1 MLHTPDTSNP
11 LLVPQILQAF
21 QLISF
26 IYNSTPD
33 KSVISNVGHQ
43 RHFQDIRTLLQGVV
57 LNITLLLR

>member
-33 KSVISNVGHQ
+33 KSVS
-43 RHFQDIRTLLQGVV
+43 LM
-57 LNITLLLR
+57 